1 MDKETLHQF
10 LRKFFVSNG
19 CQLLE
24 ENDGLLRFLLTPE
37 LDEELMNRPFYWR
50 YKKRLGQEGEPMEL
64 TLLTDPNQTAEK
76 AEHIHFGSP
85 RLHKIFRLI
94 RESAQ
99 VTRLYEKV
107 DSASRTPLYPWLI
120 RNMSVH
126 FSGKR
131 KRTETHSVGLQLL
144 NGQLATDW
152 MENFSQVEFK
162 QQISD
167 QCYCLSPIIRYQSGY
182 QRISSYMQS
191 YLHTIDDDW
200 VKETADTLKQEE
212 ALLAHFFDQSNQED
226 LEEEV
231 REERTALY
239 QNELDALHKRLIPSI
254 RMETINAGIFYLSEG
269 TSRKLLH
276 KKEA

>member
-1 MDKETLHQF
+1 MDRRTLHQF
-10 LRKFFVSNG
+10 LRKFFLSSG
-19 CQLLE
+19 CQLQE
-24 ENDGLLRFLLTPE
+24 ETDGMLRFLLTAE

-64 TLLTDPNQTAEK
+64 TLLTDPNITAEK

-94 RESAQ
+94 RDSAQ
-99 VTRLYEKV
+99 VARLYEKV
-107 DSASRTPLYPWLI
+107 DSAARTPLYPWLI

-131 KRTETHSVGLQLL
+131 KRTETHSIGLQLL

-152 MENFSQVEFK
+152 MENFTHVEFK

-167 QCYCLSPIIRYQSGY
+167 HCYCLSPIIRYQSGY
-182 QRISSYMQS
+182 QRISSYMQT
-191 YLHTIDDDW
+191 YLDTIDDGW
-200 VKETADTLKQEE
+200 VRETTQTLQQEE
-212 ALLAHFFDQSNQED
+212 ALLAHFFDQSKQ
-226 LEEEV
+226 EEEEKDV
-231 REERTALY
+231 LETRAALY
-239 QNELDALHKRLIPSI
+239 QNELDAVHKRLSPSI
-254 RMETINAGIFYLSEG
+254 QIETINAGIFYLSEE
-269 TSRKLLH
+269 TAQKLLN

>member
-1 MDKETLHQF
+1 MDRHTLHQF
-10 LRKFFVSNG
+10 LRKFFLSNG

-24 ENDGLLRFLLTPE
+24 EKEGLLRFLLTPE

-50 YKKRLGQEGEPMEL
+50 YKKRLGQEGDPMEL
-64 TLLTDPNQTAEK
+64 ALLTDPNETAEK

-94 RESAQ
+94 RNSAQ
-99 VTRLYEKV
+99 VARLYEKV
-107 DSASRTPLYPWLI
+107 DTASRTPLYPWLI
-120 RNMSVH
+120 RNLSVH
-126 FSGKR
+126 FSGER

-182 QRISSYMQS
+182 QRISSYMHT
-191 YLHTIDDDW
+191 YLDTIDDSW
-200 VKETADTLKQEE
+200 VKETAETLKKEE
-212 ALLAHFFDQSNQED
+212 DLLAHFFDQSAQEE
-226 LEEEV
+226 LEPEIQ
-231 REERTALY
+231 EERAALY
-239 QNELDALHKRLIPSI
+239 KNELDAVHKRLIPSI
-254 RMETINAGIFYLSEG
+254 QMETINAGIFYLSEE
-269 TSRKLLH
+269 TARKLLH

>member
-1 MDKETLHQF
+1 MDRQTLHRF

-24 ENDGLLRFLLTPE
+24 EKDGLLRFLLTPE

-64 TLLTDPNQTAEK
+64 TLLTDPNQSAEK

-85 RLHKIFRLI
+85 RLHKIFQLI

-99 VTRLYEKV
+99 VARLYEKV

-120 RNMSVH
+120 RNISVH

-144 NGQLATDW
+144 NGQLVTNW

-182 QRISSYMQS
+182 QRISSYMHT
-191 YLHTIDDDW
+191 YLDALDDGW
-200 VKETADTLKQEE
+200 IKETADTLKQEE
-212 ALLAHFFDQSNQED
+212 ALLQHFFDQSNQGEM
-226 LEEEV
+226 EEEMQ
-231 REERTALY
+231 EERAALY

-254 RMETINAGIFYLSEG
+254 RMETINAGIFYLSEE
-269 TSRKLLH
+269 TTQKLLQ

>member
-1 MDKETLHQF
+1 MDRQTLHRF

-24 ENDGLLRFLLTPE
+24 EKDGLLRFLLTPE

-64 TLLTDPNQTAEK
+64 TLLTDPNQSAEK

-99 VTRLYEKV
+99 VARLYEKV

-120 RNMSVH
+120 RNISVH

-144 NGQLATDW
+144 NGQLVTNW

-182 QRISSYMQS
+182 QRISSYMHT
-191 YLHTIDDDW
+191 YLDALDDGW
-200 VKETADTLKQEE
+200 IKETADTLKQEE
-212 ALLAHFFDQSNQED
+212 ALLQHFFDQSNQGEM
-226 LEEEV
+226 EEEMQ
-231 REERTALY
+231 EERAALY

-254 RMETINAGIFYLSEG
+254 RMETINAGIFYLSEE
-269 TSRKLLH
+269 TTQKLLQ